1 MKIPFAG
8 LLAVVTTNVW
18 TMKNVLK
25 GDVAF
30 SVPVTRAAQLASF
43 VSMDSVLLDVG
54 EMESVLLLKHVSTT
68 SV

>member
-1 MKIPFAG
+1 MNA
-8 LLAVVTTNVW
+8 W

-25 GDVAF
+25 EDAAF
-30 SVPVTRAAQLASF
+30 SAPVTKVAQLASS

-54 EMESVLLLKHVSTT
+54 EMESVLLLKHVLTT